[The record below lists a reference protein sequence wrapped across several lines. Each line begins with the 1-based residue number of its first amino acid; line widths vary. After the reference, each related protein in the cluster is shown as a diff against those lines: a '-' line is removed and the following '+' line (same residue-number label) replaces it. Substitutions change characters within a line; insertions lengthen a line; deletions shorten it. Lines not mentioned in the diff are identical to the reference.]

1 MKKTTV
7 AHMIIEKLSLS
18 GIDLV
23 FPSHIA
29 GDLNKE
35 HDWAMS
41 TAGFDLINNFK
52 DVFDDVCNEVD
63 AQVESGSV
71 IFTDAGIIVTN

>member
-7 AHMIIEKLSLS
+7 AHMIIEKLSQS

-29 GDLNKE
+29 GDLSKE

-71 IFTDAGIIVTN
+71 VFTDAGEVITR